1 MHSYLQFNENKINLR
16 NAKFLN
22 FWPPPHEK
30 RGLALLITFC
40 GPQFRHQENF
50 TLGLRKEVFLQLD
63 DYQKQILGFKVWNG
77 YGRTGNPTDIF
88 LNFNNTEIGELKI

>member
-1 MHSYLQFNENKINLR
+1 
-16 NAKFLN
+16 
-22 FWPPPHEK
+22 
-30 RGLALLITFC
+30 
-40 GPQFRHQENF
+40 
-50 TLGLRKEVFLQLD
+50 LGLRKEVFLQLD